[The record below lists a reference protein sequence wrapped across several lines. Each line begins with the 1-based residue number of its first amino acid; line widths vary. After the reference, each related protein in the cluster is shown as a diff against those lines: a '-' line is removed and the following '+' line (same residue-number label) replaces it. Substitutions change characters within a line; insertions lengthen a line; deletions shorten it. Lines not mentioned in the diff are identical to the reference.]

1 MVITGNPRESGA
13 DLAVN
18 IVNTWES
25 LPTPHDGLEGV
36 GDLEIFLRAVGR
48 TEAATAVTDRDLAE
62 FKEFRGRLRRVF
74 ETDDVAEAAG
84 VLNALAAESGA
95 VPRLAP
101 NSDGWTLEFGRAD
114 GSITSRLAAS
124 AAVALIEIVRAH
136 GLTRF
141 GTCSADPCTCAYVDR
156 TKNRSKRYCCE
167 LCADR
172 AAQRDYRAR
181 RQAS

>member
-18 IVNTWES
+18 IVNTWEP
-25 LPTPHDGLEGV
+25 LPAPHDGLESTE
-36 GDLEIFLRAVGR
+36 DLGIFLRAVGR
-48 TEAATAVTDRDLAE
+48 AEAADAVMERDLAE
-62 FKEFRGRLRRVF
+62 FRHLRSRLRRVF
-74 ETDDVAEAAG
+74 DTNDVAEAAS
-84 VLNALAAESGA
+84 VLNALATESGA

-101 NSDGWTLEFGRAD
+101 GPDGWTLEFGPED
-114 GSITSRLAAS
+114 GSITSRLAATAS
-124 AAVALIEIVRAH
+124 VALLGVVRAH

-141 GTCSADPCTCAYVDR
+141 GTCAADPCTCAYVDR

-181 RQAS
+181 RRDA

>member
-1 MVITGNPRESGA
+1 MVITGNPEESGA

-25 LPTPHDGLEGV
+25 LPTPHEGLEDV
-36 GDLEIFLRAVGR
+36 EDLRIFLRAVGR
-48 TEAATAVTDRDLAE
+48 AEAAPAVTDRDLAE
-62 FKEFRGRLRRVF
+62 FKNLRGRLRRVF
-74 ETDDVAEAAG
+74 ETDDAAEAAS
-84 VLNALAAESGA
+84 VLNAIATESGA

-101 NSDGWTLEFGRAD
+101 DAGGWTLEFGPED
-114 GSITSRLAAS
+114 GSITGRLAAT
-124 AAVALIEIVRAH
+124 AAVALIEVVRAH

-141 GTCSADPCTCAYVDR
+141 GTCAADPCMCAYVDR

-181 RQAS
+181 RREA

>member
-1 MVITGNPRESGA
+1 VVIAGNPRESGA

-18 IVNTWES
+18 VVNTWES
-25 LPTPHDGLEGV
+25 LPSPHDGLEDV
-36 GDLEIFLRAVGR
+36 GDLRIFLRAVGR
-48 TEAATAVTDRDLAE
+48 AEAAAAVTERDLAE
-62 FKEFRGRLRRVF
+62 FRHLRGRLRRVF

-84 VLNALAAESGA
+84 VLNSIATESGA
-95 VPRLAP
+95 VPRLAEA
-101 NSDGWTLEFGRAD
+101 SGGWTLEFGPED
-114 GSITSRLAAS
+114 GSLTSRLAAT

-141 GTCSADPCTCAYVDR
+141 GTCAADPCTCAYVDR

-172 AAQRDYRAR
+172 AAQRDHRAR
-181 RQAS
+181 RRAS

>member
-1 MVITGNPRESGA
+1 VVITGNPKDSGA

-25 LPTPHDGLEGV
+25 LPSPHDGLEDV
-36 GDLEIFLRAVGR
+36 EDLRIFLRAVGR
-48 TEAATAVTDRDLAE
+48 TEAAAAVTDRDLAE
-62 FKEFRGRLRRVF
+62 FKHLRDRLRRVF
-74 ETDDVAEAAG
+74 ETDEVAEAAA
-84 VLNALAAESGA
+84 VLNALATESGA

-101 NSDGWTLEFGRAD
+101 GSEGWTLEFGPEH
-114 GSITSRLAAS
+114 GSITGRLAAT

-141 GTCSADPCTCAYVDR
+141 GTCAADPCTCAYVDR

-172 AAQRDYRAR
+172 AAQRDYRTR
-181 RQAS
+181 RRVS

>member
-18 IVNTWES
+18 IVNTWEP
-25 LPTPHDGLEGV
+25 LPSPHEGLEDAQ
-36 GDLEIFLRAVGR
+36 DLGIFLRAVGR
-48 TEAATAVTDRDLAE
+48 ADVADAVTDRDLAE
-62 FKEFRGRLRRVF
+62 FKHLRGRLRRVF

-84 VLNALAAESGA
+84 VLNALATESGA

-101 NSDGWTLEFGRAD
+101 GSDGWKLEFGPEH
-114 GSITSRLAAS
+114 GSITSRLAAT
-124 AAVALIEIVRAH
+124 AAVALIEVVRAH

-141 GTCSADPCTCAYVDR
+141 GTCAADPCTCAYVDR

-172 AAQRDYRAR
+172 AAQRDLRAR
-181 RQAS
+181 RRAS

>member
-1 MVITGNPRESGA
+1 VVITGNPEESGA

-25 LPTPHDGLEGV
+25 LPSPHEGLEEV
-36 GDLEIFLRAVGR
+36 EDLRIFLRAVGR
-48 TEAATAVTDRDLAE
+48 SEAAAAVTDRDMAE
-62 FKEFRGRLRRVF
+62 VKNLRGRLRRVF
-74 ETDDVAEAAG
+74 ETDDVAEAAS
-84 VLNALAAESGA
+84 VLNAVATESGA
-95 VPRLAP
+95 VPRLARG
-101 NSDGWTLEFGRAD
+101 SDGWKLEFGPED
-114 GSITSRLAAS
+114 GSITNRLGAA

-141 GTCSADPCTCAYVDR
+141 GTCSADPCMCAYVDR

-181 RQAS
+181 RRDS

>member
-1 MVITGNPRESGA
+1 
-13 DLAVN
+13 
-18 IVNTWES
+18 
-25 LPTPHDGLEGV
+25 
-36 GDLEIFLRAVGR
+36 
-48 TEAATAVTDRDLAE
+48 
-62 FKEFRGRLRRVF
+62 VF
-74 ETDDVAEAAG
+74 ETDDVPEVASA
-84 VLNALAAESGA
+84 LNALATESGA

-101 NSDGWTLEFGRAD
+101 GGDGWKLEFGPED
-114 GSITSRLAAS
+114 GSITGRLAAA

-141 GTCSADPCTCAYVDR
+141 GTCAAEPCMCAYVDR

-181 RQAS
+181 RRDS